1 MSETVRALAFELTCV
16 WFKVRDW
23 FTPPEEVLSEA
34 GIAQGA
40 HVLDYGCGPGS
51 HTIAAAH
58 LVGREGHVYAADIDP
73 LAVQRVRA
81 TATRKGLPNVTTML
95 TGCATGLESDSVD
108 VALLYDTYHDLAQ
121 PEAVL
126 SELER
131 VLKPGG
137 VLSFSDHHLRQEQ
150 IVARVTDGRL
160 FKFSGEGRH
169 TCTFVTEGRRPTEE
183 EPACPGQG

>member
-1 MSETVRALAFELTCV
+1 MSEAIRALAFEVTCV

-51 HTIAAAH
+51 HAIAAAH
-58 LVGREGHVYAADIDP
+58 RVGREGHVYAADVDP

-81 TATRKGLPNVTTML
+81 TATRKGLPNVTAIL

-108 VALLYDTYHDLAQ
+108 VALLYDTYHDLAE

-126 SELER
+126 SELQR

-150 IVARVTDGRL
+150 ILARVTDGGL
-160 FKFSGEGRH
+160 FRFAGKGRH
-169 TCTFVTEGRRPTEE
+169 TYTFLAKGRRPAEE
-183 EPACPGQG
+183 ECACPEQG